1 LRSAQHNSVLEWRF
15 SKEKTEIRKLFGKR
29 RFGSFAQPMNLPAKP
44 ILNTMSSMKKIELD
58 IVALSHSVTQSH
70 NYAVVLG
77 EQHGTRR
84 LPIVIGGFE
93 AQAIAVAMERM
104 APNRPLTHDLFK
116 NAFETFDINLREVI
130 INNLLDGIFYA
141 RLVCE
146 RNGEVYEI
154 DSRTSDAL
162 AMAVRFNC
170 PIYTY
175 EFILDAAGV
184 VLEEPEG
191 TAAKK
196 PASTSTS
203 SSRGT
208 SSAKQ
213 RPAKAASLT
222 SYSVEELS
230 KLLEEVLA
238 KEDYEQAAK
247 IRDEINRR
255 KEEG

>member
-1 LRSAQHNSVLEWRF
+1 
-15 SKEKTEIRKLFGKR
+15 
-29 RFGSFAQPMNLPAKP
+29 
-44 ILNTMSSMKKIELD
+44 MKKIELD

-77 EQHGTRR
+77 EQEGSRR

-104 APNRPLTHDLFK
+104 SPNRPLTHDLFK
-116 NAFETFDINLREVI
+116 NTLEIFDVELKEVV

-141 RLVCE
+141 RLVCVKE
-146 RNGEVYEI
+146 GKELEI

-184 VLEEPEG
+184 ILEEPEEEPAEPSEG
-191 TAAKK
+191 GKK
-196 PASTSTS
+196 TRRKKKKAISGGAPSLASHSI
-203 SSRGT
+203 
-208 SSAKQ
+208 
-213 RPAKAASLT
+213 
-222 SYSVEELS
+222 EELEMML
-230 KLLEEVLA
+230 KEVLGE
-238 KEDYEQAAK
+238 EDYEEAAK
-247 IRDEINRR
+247 IRDEIKRR
-255 KEEG
+255 KPEENK

>member
-1 LRSAQHNSVLEWRF
+1 
-15 SKEKTEIRKLFGKR
+15 
-29 RFGSFAQPMNLPAKP
+29 
-44 ILNTMSSMKKIELD
+44 MKKIELD

-77 EQHGTRR
+77 EQNGSRR

-104 APNRPLTHDLFK
+104 TPNRPLTHDLFK
-116 NAFETFDINLREVI
+116 NALETLEVDLKEVI

-141 RLVCE
+141 RLICI
-146 RNGEVYEI
+146 RKGEVIEI

-184 VLEEPEG
+184 VLEDNEDPRP
-191 TAAKK
+191 TKKKTKK
-196 PASTSTS
+196 PKTS
-203 SSRGT
+203 SIT
-208 SSAKQ
+208 SLPMEDLQ
-213 RPAKAASLT
+213 HLLDD
-222 SYSVEELS
+222 VLS
-230 KLLEEVLA
+230 
-238 KEDYEQAAK
+238 KEDYEQAAR
-247 IRDEINRR
+247 IRDEINKR
-255 KEEG
+255 KTEG